1 MSTLTK
7 EQKEECERLFKFL
20 DQDKDNK
27 ISSRELIIGLGVL
40 GNVLTVCEQKNL
52 KNEHQECDL
61 DTFLNICAEKIN
73 FNNVDIEL
81 VKSFKILESKEK
93 PGFISQKD
101 FIFILKKF
109 NENITD
115 KDINDIIKE
124 VGSNAEGYIN
134 LENLAK
140 EMLVK

>member
-1 MSTLTK
+1 MSSLTK

-20 DQDKDNK
+20 DKDNDEK
-27 ISSRELIIGLGVL
+27 LTARELVIGLGVL
-40 GNVLTVCEQKNL
+40 GKVCTVLEQNNL
-52 KNEHQECDL
+52 KKEHPKCDM
-61 DTFLNICAEKIN
+61 DTFLNICAEK
-73 FNNVDIEL
+73 VDFKTVDVEMA
-81 VKSFKILESKEK
+81 KSFNVLERKEK

-124 VGSNAEGYIN
+124 VGSTKDGYIN

>member
-1 MSTLTK
+1 MSSLTK
-7 EQKEECERLFKFL
+7 EQKDEIERLFKFL
-20 DQDKDNK
+20 DKKKDNLLTG
-27 ISSRELIIGLGVL
+27 RELIVGLGVL
-40 GNVLTVCEQKNL
+40 GKVCTIFEQKQLMN
-52 KNEHQECDL
+52 QYTECDL
-61 DTFLNICAEKIN
+61 DTFMNICAEKVN
-73 FNNVDIEL
+73 FKNTDIEM

-109 NENITD
+109 NENITE

-124 VGSNAEGYIN
+124 VGSTGDGYIN

-140 EMLVK
+140 EMLLK

>member
-1 MSTLTK
+1 MSSLTQ

-27 ISSRELIIGLGVL
+27 ITSRELIIGLGVL
-40 GNVLTVCEQKNL
+40 GKVLTVFEQKNL
-52 KNEHQECDL
+52 RNEYHECDL
-61 DTFLNICAEKIN
+61 DTFLNICAEKVN
-73 FNNVDIEL
+73 FKNVDIEL

-124 VGSNAEGYIN
+124 VGSTGDGYIN

-140 EMLVK
+140 EMLLK

>member
-1 MSTLTK
+1 MSSLTQ

-20 DQDKDNK
+20 DKDQDNQLTG
-27 ISSRELIIGLGVL
+27 RELIIGLGGL
-40 GNVLTVCEQKNL
+40 GKVCTMAEQKNL
-52 KNEHQECDL
+52 INVHKVCDL
-61 DTFLNICAEKIN
+61 DTFLNICAEKVN
-73 FNNVDIEL
+73 FKNTDIEMA
-81 VKSFKILESKEK
+81 KSFKILESKEK

-109 NENITD
+109 NENITN